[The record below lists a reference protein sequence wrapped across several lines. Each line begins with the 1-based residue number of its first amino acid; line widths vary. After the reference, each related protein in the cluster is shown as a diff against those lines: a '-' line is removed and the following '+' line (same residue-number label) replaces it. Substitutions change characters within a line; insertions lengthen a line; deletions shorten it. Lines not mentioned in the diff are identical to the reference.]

1 MNSPPLGRGITDSSI
16 RWLLS
21 MFVSISSTQVAIFGS
36 LALMLFLFRE
46 SDLGIAYWVFTVML
60 PSINLLVFPL
70 IQTLSSTSLRRDLAG
85 LLQKQEG
92 DARSAIS
99 ELESFSS
106 KGKNH
111 GRGRGNDD
119 KTLRFL
125 DKTPSVIAGEAAST
139 NPATWTTALE

>member
-1 MNSPPLGRGITDSSI
+1 MNSPPLGRGITDPSI

-21 MFVSISSTQVAIFGS
+21 MFVSISTQVAIFGS

-111 GRGRGNDD
+111 GRGNDD

-125 DKTPSVIAGEAAST
+125 DKTPSASVIAGEAPST
-139 NPATWTTALE
+139 NPASWTTALE